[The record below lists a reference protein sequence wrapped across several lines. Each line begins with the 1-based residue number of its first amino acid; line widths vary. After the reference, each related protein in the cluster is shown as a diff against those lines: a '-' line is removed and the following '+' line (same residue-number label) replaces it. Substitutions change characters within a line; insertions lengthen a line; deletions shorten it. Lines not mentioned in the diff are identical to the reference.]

1 MFTGSESRQQER
13 EMAMGFLPKSKAE
26 KRYTKRLMVTMSV
39 YLVLV
44 FATTWLVRHE
54 HVQGWFLY
62 VCAVLPSLAIFWM
75 LYVQALYLKEE
86 TDEFV
91 RHQVVNSLMGATALV
106 LGVTAC
112 SDFLRSY
119 TRYGTMPPFTVFVVF
134 WMSFGLMQA
143 VQSMRNRVG
152 GDE

>member
-1 MFTGSESRQQER
+1 
-13 EMAMGFLPKSKAE
+13 MGFVPKSKAE
-26 KRYTKRLMVTMSV
+26 KRYTKRLVVTMSV

-44 FATTWLVRHE
+44 FGTTRLVRHE
-54 HVQGWFLY
+54 HVQGSFLY
-62 VCAVLPSLAIFWM
+62 VCAVMPSLAILWM

-86 TDEFV
+86 TDEYV
-91 RHQVVNSLMGATALV
+91 RQQVVNSLLGATGLV
-106 LGVTAC
+106 LGLTAC

-119 TRYGTMPPFTVFVVF
+119 TPHGTLPPFTVFVVF

-143 VQSMRNRVG
+143 VQSMRNRVA